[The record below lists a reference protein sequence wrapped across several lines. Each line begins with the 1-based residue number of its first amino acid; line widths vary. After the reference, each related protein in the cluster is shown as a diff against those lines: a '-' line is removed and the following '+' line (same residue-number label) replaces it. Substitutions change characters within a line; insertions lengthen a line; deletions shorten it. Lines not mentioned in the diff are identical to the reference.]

1 MPLAAVPGF
10 LWPGQGETCLMV
22 SWFPGSHLAQMWGPG
37 PPSSGRQDSE
47 AGAGEVGDPQGYGSL
62 VAGT

>member
-1 MPLAAVPGF
+1 
-10 LWPGQGETCLMV
+10 MV

-62 VAGT
+62 VTGT